1 MGFLIWNGEHF
12 RRGCGQEV
20 LSDWGGTERA
30 RCRGERGKFPPT
42 VSGREI
48 RGREFP
54 SGLVFSVGTRWP
66 PDLVDVVPG
75 DEGIRASGE

>member
-30 RCRGERGKFPPT
+30 RCRGE
-42 VSGREI
+42 
-48 RGREFP
+48 FP
-54 SGLVFSVGTRWP
+54 SGLVFSVGTQWP
-66 PDLVDVVPG
+66 PDLVDVVPP
-75 DEGIRASGE
+75 DEGIRDCGE